1 MLGSSIFDRP
11 FGNLFREIDEEMAAM
26 ERQVGRLL
34 RANWPNGGVLSQPI
48 VWGYSVN
55 VGPDGVPH
63 VQQFGN
69 ANVGQQALEE
79 GWREP
84 FTTSVVDAENNVVRI
99 TAELPGVTKDQVTV
113 EALPNAVRIEAQ
125 GTERKYRVEI
135 PSTVELEPGSA
146 EADYNNGILGITVRL
161 AKPLKPKGHKVK
173 VR

>member
-1 MLGSSIFDRP
+1 MIGSIFDRP
-11 FGNLFREIDEEMAAM
+11 FGSLFREIDEEMAAM

-34 RANWPNGGVLSQPI
+34 RANWPQGGVLSQPI

-63 VQQFGN
+63 IQQFGN
-69 ANVGQQALEE
+69 AAVGQQALEE

-99 TAELPGVTKDQVTV
+99 TAELPGITKDQLTV
-113 EALPNAVRIEAQ
+113 EALPTSVRIEAK
-125 GTERKYRVEI
+125 GEERKYRAEV
-135 PSTVELEPGSA
+135 PVGVELEPGSA
-146 EADYNNGILGITVRL
+146 EAEYNNGILGVTVRL
-161 AKPLKPKGHKVK
+161 AKPLKPKGTRVK

>member
-1 MLGSSIFDRP
+1 MYSSIFDRP
-11 FGNLFREIDEEMAAM
+11 FGSLFREIDEEMAAM

-34 RANWPNGGVLSQPI
+34 RANWPSGGVLSQPI

-69 ANVGQQALEE
+69 AGVGQQALEE

-99 TAELPGVTKDQVTV
+99 TAELPGITKDQLSV
-113 EALPNAVRIEAQ
+113 EVLPQSVRIEAN
-125 GTERKYRVEI
+125 GTERKYRTEV
-135 PSTVELEPGSA
+135 PCNVELEANSA

>member
-11 FGNLFREIDEEMAAM
+11 FGSLFREIDEEMAAM

-34 RANWPNGGVLSQPI
+34 RANWPSGGVLSQPI
-48 VWGYSVN
+48 VWGYTVQT
-55 VGPDGVPH
+55 GPDGVPR

-99 TAELPGVTKDQVTV
+99 TAELPGVTKDQVRV
-113 EALPNAVRIEAQ
+113 EALPHAVRIEAE
-125 GTERKYRVEI
+125 GSERKYRTEVPCE
-135 PSTVELEPGSA
+135 PELEPGSA
-146 EADYNNGILGITVRL
+146 EAEYNNGILGVTVRL
-161 AKPLKPKGHKVK
+161 AKPIKPKGTRVK